1 MGRSRTIIKTN
12 HGSDHQYFGDKDH
25 NGRLC
30 DFILATQNRIRN
42 IDNRQAPVNKVEEI
56 QRKKIIR
63 TFLLFLKCFDLD
75 GDLHGAQSP
84 LELVAISIVAAEE
97 DDDVRCLMRRLTMF
111 MMAMVM
117 IMMTMIV
124 AIMIMVNYLC
134 RVNVLSL

>member
-30 DFILATQNRIRN
+30 DFILARQSRIRN

-75 GDLHGAQSP
+75 GDLHGAQTSFQ
-84 LELVAISIVAAEE
+84 LVTITIVATGGC
-97 DDDVRCLMRRLTMF
+97 DL
-111 MMAMVM
+111 
-117 IMMTMIV
+117 
-124 AIMIMVNYLC
+124 
-134 RVNVLSL
+134 